1 MAIVIKEI
9 ARKLANGSY
18 EQVSLGAMANNVK
31 LTNGSSVETEINNLK
46 AAGGVSLVDLQTNIE
61 EIE

>member
-1 MAIVIKEI
+1 MAIVIKKI
-9 ARKLANGSY
+9 ARKLADGSY